1 MAAIEV
7 ELGEA
12 IVEGAAQAGFVV
24 DRCTVADLPG
34 AESLDLLPAAG
45 QYSRRARRRQSLGRL
60 ALVVGLVWGL
70 AIGTWTMRVG
80 LEVYRTRSELI
91 RLDGARRAL
100 LGGQAVR
107 HRAEALLTT
116 LDAANTARHRL
127 QDQLLA
133 VASALPDSAYLS
145 SVSIDTL
152 GRGLMTGG
160 AHRATEV
167 VAALERAHAA
177 PNPRLEGAVTPD
189 PMSRSR
195 WERFT
200 ILLDGGPR

>member
-1 MAAIEV
+1 
-7 ELGEA
+7 
-12 IVEGAAQAGFVV
+12 
-24 DRCTVADLPG
+24 
-34 AESLDLLPAAG
+34 
-45 QYSRRARRRQSLGRL
+45 
-60 ALVVGLVWGL
+60 
-70 AIGTWTMRVG
+70 
-80 LEVYRTRSELI
+80 
-91 RLDGARRAL
+91 
-100 LGGQAVR
+100 VR